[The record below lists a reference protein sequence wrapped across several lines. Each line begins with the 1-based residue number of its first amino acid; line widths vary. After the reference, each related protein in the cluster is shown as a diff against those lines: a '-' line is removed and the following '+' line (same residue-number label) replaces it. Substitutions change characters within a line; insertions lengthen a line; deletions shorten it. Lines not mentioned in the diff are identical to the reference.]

1 MLRPAHTSSVHDPG
15 FQRSAVAPADN
26 ELILQAAQ
34 TFLKDVMCMPVNNM
48 EFLKIY
54 KVQNKFANELGSRPV
69 HFQIQWKQHSVQ
81 ITTKAT

>member
-15 FQRSAVAPADN
+15 FRRSAVAPAEN
-26 ELILQAAQ
+26 ELSLQAAQ
-34 TFLKDVMCMPVNNM
+34 TFLKDVMCMPINNM

-54 KVQNKFANELGSRPV
+54 KVQNKFDNELGSQPV
-69 HFQIQWKQHSVQ
+69 HIQIQWKQRSAQ